1 MKVRMVK
8 RVLTG
13 ALALALTLAPTMG
26 VMATSKGTSKGTV
39 AGPTQSQMIEQTQ
52 TQGTGYAQTEEQ
64 VVKAYSKVKNSL
76 TVAGIRSSISGV
88 FMLEKGIGL
97 ATVTNST
104 AIASDYALEKGA
116 RPYVKVYDMDVKKS
130 ELAKACMDATAEA
143 FGARAFGYINFELG
157 KMEDGKYSLLSGGK
171 GIDAVISIPSVNY
184 TEGATYAVICV
195 QEGGVISILKDTTP
209 DNNVID
215 VTLPAGHCA
224 LALVEIG

>member
-1 MKVRMVK
+1 MKVKMVK

-13 ALALALTLAPTMG
+13 ALALTLALAPTMG

>member
-8 RVLTG
+8 RVLTS

-39 AGPTQSQMIEQTQ
+39 AGPTQSQITEQA
-52 TQGTGYAQTEEQ
+52 QGTTYVQAEEQ
-64 VVKAYSKVKNSL
+64 VVKAYSKVKSSM

-104 AIASDYALEKGA
+104 AIASDYELEKGA

-130 ELAKACMDATAEA
+130 ELAKACIDATAEA
-143 FGARAFGYINFELG
+143 FGARVFGYINFELG

>member
-13 ALALALTLAPTMG
+13 ALALTLALAPTMG
-26 VMATSKGTSKGTV
+26 VMATSKGTSRGTV
-39 AGPTQSQMIEQTQ
+39 AGTTQSQATEQTQ
-52 TQGTGYAQTEEQ
+52 STGYTQAEEQ
-64 VVKAYSKVKNSL
+64 VVKAYSKVKSSL

-88 FMLEKGIGL
+88 FLLEKGIGL

-104 AIASDYALEKGA
+104 AIASDYELDKEA
-116 RPYVKVYDMDVKKS
+116 RPYVKAYDMDVKKS
-130 ELAKACMDATAEA
+130 TLAKACMDATAEA
-143 FGARAFGYINFELG
+143 FGARVFGYINFELG
-157 KMEDGKYSLLSGGK
+157 QMEAGKYSLLSGGK

-195 QEGGVISILKDTTP
+195 QEGGVISILKDTNP

-224 LALVEIG
+224 LALVESG